1 MATQG
6 PQAEERLGPRRINPA
21 KRGLTSQRL
30 LAAALVF
37 ILASMGALL
46 WNMPLP

>member
-6 PQAEERLGPRRINPA
+6 SQAGERLGPRSTDAA

-37 ILASMGALL
+37 ILVSMGALL